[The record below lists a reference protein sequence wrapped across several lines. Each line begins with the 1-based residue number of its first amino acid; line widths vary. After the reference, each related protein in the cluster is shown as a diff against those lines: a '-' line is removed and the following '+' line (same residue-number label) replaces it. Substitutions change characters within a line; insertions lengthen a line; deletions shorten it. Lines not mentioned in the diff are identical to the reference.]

1 MGHERVPTAQGKIMN
16 TIWLRGDHYR
26 RNAQEMVANAP
37 DGWWVMIGPP
47 ARTLSQNKK
56 MHAMLRD
63 IADAKPEGR
72 DMQPEDWKAVFMDAL
87 GLKPRYVTNL
97 EGNGIVHL
105 GWRSSLM
112 SKEQMGDMIS
122 LMSAYGD
129 QNGVIWSEKYV

>member
-1 MGHERVPTAQGKIMN
+1 
-16 TIWLRGDHYR
+16 
-26 RNAQEMVANAP
+26 
-37 DGWWVMIGPP
+37 
-47 ARTLSQNKK
+47 
-56 MHAMLRD
+56 MLRD
-63 IADAKPEGR
+63 IADAKPQGR

-97 EGNGIVHL
+97 DGNGIVHL

-129 QNGVIWSEKYV
+129 QNGVIWSDRYD